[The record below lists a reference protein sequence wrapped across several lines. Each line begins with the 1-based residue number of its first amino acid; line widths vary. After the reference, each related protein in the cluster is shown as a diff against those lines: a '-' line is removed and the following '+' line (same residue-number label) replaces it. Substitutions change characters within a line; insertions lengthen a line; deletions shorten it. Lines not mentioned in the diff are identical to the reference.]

1 MKKLILAPSILGA
14 DFMNLGN
21 QVAAVEAAGAQ
32 YVHFDVMDG
41 VFVPSFSMGI
51 PILKNLKQNTNMV
64 VDVHLM
70 IVDPPRYAQAFADAG
85 ADIITFHYEACDDVE
100 EAIDIFRATGKK
112 IGLAIKPN
120 TDVSVLFPY
129 LNKIDMALIMTVE
142 PGFGGQKLIPSTLD
156 KVLTLRSWCDR
167 HAINVD
173 IEVDGGI
180 NFDNFKQAINSG
192 ANVIVAG
199 TAVFTGDVEKNVS
212 KFMIMEEAIEE
223 SKKNG

>member
-14 DFMNLGN
+14 DFMNLGD

-41 VFVPSFSMGI
+41 IFVPSISMGM
-51 PILKNLKQNTNMV
+51 PVLKSLRKQTNMLI
-64 VDVHLM
+64 DVHLM
-70 IVDPPRYAQAFADAG
+70 IVDPPRYAEDFAQSG
-85 ADIITFHYEACDDVE
+85 ADIITFHYEACDDVA
-100 EAIDIFRATGKK
+100 EAIDAFRATGKK
-112 IGLAIKPN
+112 VGLAIKPN
-120 TDVSVLFPY
+120 TDVSVLYPY
-129 LNKIDMALIMTVE
+129 LHKIDMALIMTVE

-156 KVLTLRSWCDR
+156 KVLTLKSFCER
-167 HAINVD
+167 HAINID

-180 NFDNFKQAINSG
+180 NFENFKTAIDSG

-199 TAVFTGDVEKNVS
+199 TAVFSGDVEKNVS

-223 SKKNG
+223 SKNNG